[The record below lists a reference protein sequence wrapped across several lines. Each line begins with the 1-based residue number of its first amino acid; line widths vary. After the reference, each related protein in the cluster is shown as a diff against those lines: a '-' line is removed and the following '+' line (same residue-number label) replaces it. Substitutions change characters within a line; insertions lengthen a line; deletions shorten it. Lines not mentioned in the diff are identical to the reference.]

1 MCSVSPVLSAIAS
14 LWSIIP
20 IRGMA
25 LQNERRSCA
34 PSQTKAL
41 VRSFLV
47 EIAQQQPLFF
57 EPTDHLQTASSV
69 GLAPGSWR
77 VVTVRD
83 FEDVGLWSYTGASLP

>member
-1 MCSVSPVLSAIAS
+1 MHGFRKPF
-14 LWSIIP
+14 
-20 IRGMA
+20 R
-25 LQNERRSCA
+25 RRSCA

-41 VRSFLV
+41 VRSPTFLV

-83 FEDVGLWSYTGASLP
+83 LREVM